1 MSSPR
6 HSPRFIK
13 RHESTNKAVG
23 KTNMMKRV
31 IFSAISFIFLSVS
44 SLLAAEKIRI
54 GYSSISGSYI
64 GLWVAHDAGLFVK
77 EGLEDQIILIPS
89 GSQLAQVTVA
99 GEVDIASFNGS
110 SAMAAAL
117 QGADI
122 KIIGNTTNKMIFSIY
137 VRPEI
142 KTVEGLKGKKLGV
155 TRFGSSTDIS
165 ARYALRRQNL
175 DPQKDVT
182 ILQMGSMSSIL
193 SGLQG
198 GSIDAGVVS
207 PPTLFVVDKL
217 GFKEL
222 LNITDM
228 DLAFPN
234 PSLIAQGGV
243 IRNKPEVINRFM
255 RAYARGIHRAR
266 TDRELTF
273 KSIAKYTKVEDPFL
287 LQKAYDL
294 YLGKVLER
302 APYINM
308 VGMQNALDDLAR
320 TVPAAKNTKPEQ
332 FIDLRFLQNLE
343 KSGLLKELYR

>member
-1 MSSPR
+1 
-6 HSPRFIK
+6 
-13 RHESTNKAVG
+13 
-23 KTNMMKRV
+23 MKRV
-31 IFSAISFIFLSVS
+31 ILGTMLWVLFTASLSWG
-44 SLLAAEKIRI
+44 AERVRI

-64 GLWVAHDAGLFVK
+64 GIWVAHDASLFAK

-142 KTVEGLKGKKLGV
+142 KTVEALKGKKLGV

-165 ARYALRRQNL
+165 ARYALRKHNL
-175 DPQKDVT
+175 DPSKEVT
-182 ILQMGSMSSIL
+182 ILQMGAMSSIL

-207 PPTLFVVDKL
+207 PPTLFAVDKL

-222 LNITDM
+222 VSITDM

-234 PSLIAQGGV
+234 PSLIAQGGI
-243 IRNKPEVINRFM
+243 IRKRPEVIHKFM
-255 RAYARGIHRAR
+255 RAYARGIHRAK
-266 TDRELTF
+266 TDKELTL
-273 KSIAKYTKVEDPFL
+273 KSIAKYTKVQDPLL

-294 YLGKVLER
+294 YLGKVLEK
-302 APYINM
+302 APYINR
-308 VGMQNALDDLAR
+308 VGMQNALDDLTK
-320 TVPAAKNTKPEQ
+320 TVPAAKAARPEQ
-332 FIDLRFLQNLE
+332 FMNLRFLENLE
-343 KSGLLKELYR
+343 KSGLLQELYK